1 MRLVTSRT
9 QLSWKLMVFLNSR
22 VTGRNPS
29 KDFGFML
36 FSDTALDNIWRLS
49 RGVMVM
55 GNIFENVNNDLL
67 LRSDSE
73 CSNISCKT
81 ALAWGANDLREK
93 CISCK
98 RTCFFGASMIPSISH
113 AMSVENEM
121 ESGIVVVPGF
131 TPTNSH
137 CQQKIILWN
146 SKANAIFVL
155 CQITVSQ
162 LKDVLWH

>member
-1 MRLVTSRT
+1 MRRVTSRT

-67 LRSDSE
+67 LRSDCFLQNSPRLRSQWPPREMHFLQKNLFFWSFHDSE
-73 CSNISCKT
+73 HFSCDERGEWDGKWDCSRPRLHTHQLPLSTENYFVKFKSKCYFC
-81 ALAWGANDLREK
+81 ALPD
-93 CISCK
+93 
-98 RTCFFGASMIPSISH
+98 
-113 AMSVENEM
+113 
-121 ESGIVVVPGF
+121 
-131 TPTNSH
+131 NS
-137 CQQKIILWN
+137 
-146 SKANAIFVL
+146 
-155 CQITVSQ
+155 
-162 LKDVLWH
+162 